1 MSVRSEFEKFPLI
14 AISKR
19 IKKANALISREMQWS
34 LYIVALLISDGV
46 MTSLAFS
53 TAYYFRFV
61 LFVQYFDQDATV
73 TFATYQILLYAMP
86 FLWLV
91 IFAANG
97 LYIKDNLLGGTQEY
111 SKTFRSATTGFLVI
125 VIAGFLGPSL
135 IFARG
140 WLFNDLGLYIY
151 FCSNF
156 PFFVETNCIWLTQ
169 VWFFSDT
176 CCDRWRQS
184 GRSLVGRTTATLGYI
199 RITSCGFC

>member
-1 MSVRSEFEKFPLI
+1 MSVRSDFEKFPLI

-19 IKKANALISREMQWS
+19 IKKANALISRETQWS

-73 TFATYQILLYAMP
+73 SFATYQILLYVMP

-97 LYIKDNLLGGTQEY
+97 LYLKDNLLGGTQEY
-111 SKTFRSATTGFLVI
+111 SKTFRSA
-125 VIAGFLGPSL
+125 
-135 IFARG
+135 
-140 WLFNDLGLYIY
+140 
-151 FCSNF
+151 
-156 PFFVETNCIWLTQ
+156 
-169 VWFFSDT
+169 
-176 CCDRWRQS
+176 
-184 GRSLVGRTTATLGYI
+184 
-199 RITSCGFC
+199 